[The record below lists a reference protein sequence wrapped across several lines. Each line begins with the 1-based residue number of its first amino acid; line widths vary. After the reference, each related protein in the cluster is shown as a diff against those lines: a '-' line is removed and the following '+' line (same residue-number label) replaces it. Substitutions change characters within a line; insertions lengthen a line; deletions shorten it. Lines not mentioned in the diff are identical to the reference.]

1 MDAELYQ
8 QYLALKDAGKKEQA
22 KMVLDRF
29 IASFQSAEEKEQW
42 VRAFLESG
50 DFGDRIRHEIY
61 EQLVFPVLLKGYHA
75 KDPWSLLWLAK
86 TNLNLISA
94 SWLHSQVDSR
104 SPYEL
109 LREAYAIAPDE
120 AIRNELLLADL
131 RGYAYCEHEW
141 PAGILYDGGLGA
153 TLEQCDDLLQEIEF
167 TRTLDREGRHKLYL
181 DSFEAK
187 VKEYKARLS
196 SRRSGE

>member
-1 MDAELYQ
+1 MNAERYQ

-22 KMVLDRF
+22 KAILDSF
-29 IASFQSAEEKEQW
+29 LASFESDEEKEQW

-50 DFGDRIRHEIY
+50 DFDHRIRHEIY

-75 KDPWSLLWLAK
+75 NDPWSLLWLAK
-86 TNLNLISA
+86 TQQNLYSA
-94 SWLHSQVDSR
+94 QWLHSQVDSK

-120 AIRNELLLADL
+120 AIRKELLRTDL
-131 RGYAYCEHEW
+131 EGYAYCEHEW
-141 PAGILYDGGLGA
+141 PAGILYEGGRGA
-153 TLEQCDDLLQEIEF
+153 SIEQCDDLLKEIEF
-167 TRTLDREGRHKLYL
+167 TRTLDKEGRHKLYL

-187 VKEYKARLS
+187 VIEYRARLS
-196 SRRSGE
+196 ARQNRE